1 MLHPNAGATCV
12 PRLCAHLPV
21 LPHLA
26 TLKIEH
32 LYSGAALRDIARAF
46 PALQRLDGVELWVNA
61 FAPRDAIAIDDW
73 RGFTALRAAS
83 CIVDIRD
90 AEWAL
95 PTALEVLHLLVPGDR
110 DVKRFVLPPLVDIG
124 RTHTRLRSLSIDMC
138 GSSVVPFV
146 LLYDAP
152 TLRSLE
158 LCNVLHAWATPEP
171 ASEHEGPSRVAARDP
186 GQDGSDDEGDAN
198 EDEGDEGKDEKGDV
212 VDGDGGADGQDETCS
227 SAFAF
232 AAATAAAA
240 TTEVAVVA
248 ATAVVYRESLLENLS
263 LRGDSALSTF
273 QLPPT
278 QFTRLR
284 SLVVVARRCNI
295 DAFRWPTTATA
306 TTTPPPP
313 HVRISLSPAPTPN
326 SDIGSSP
333 GTAVGI

>member
-1 MLHPNAGATCV
+1 MTQLRQLRILAIDMLHPNAGATCV

-198 EDEGDEGKDEKGDV
+198 EDEGDEGKDE
-212 VDGDGGADGQDETCS
+212 T
-227 SAFAF
+227 
-232 AAATAAAA
+232 TA
-240 TTEVAVVA
+240 TTEVAVVV

-273 QLPPT
+273 HLPPT

-284 SLVVVARRCNI
+284 SLVVVAHRCSI